1 MNKEE
6 FISKIKNQVNS
17 HKDAIKNLKTTD
29 ECIVVV
35 PHVDF
40 GSGYHNSGETI
51 VIDDE
56 GCFKYLPY
64 TTAEE
69 VKAFTIKDA
78 RKACKVR
85 LFTAFTI
92 NDARKVCKAR
102 IGHEKEITFTYKY
115 ELVDIKEWHNR
126 RIADLEELVSAF
138 A

>member
-1 MNKEE
+1 MTKEE
-6 FISKIKNQVNS
+6 VISNIKAQVKS
-17 HKDAIKNLKTTD
+17 HKDAINNLVTTD

-35 PHVDF
+35 PHIDF
-40 GSGYHNSGETI
+40 GSGFHNSGETI

-64 TTAEE
+64 TTAEK

-78 RKACKVR
+78 RKACKTR
-85 LFTAFTI
+85 L
-92 NDARKVCKAR
+92 
-102 IGHEKEITFTYKY
+102 GHEKNDITFTYKY

-126 RIADLEELVSAF
+126 RIAELEELLSSF

>member
-1 MNKEE
+1 MYICGTQFNNEDTTMNKEE
-6 FISKIKNQVNS
+6 FISNIKNQVNS

-85 LFTAFTI
+85 
-92 NDARKVCKAR
+92 
-102 IGHEKEITFTYKY
+102 IGHEKDITFTYKY